1 MLFDI
6 GELESAVKNALEGID
21 ISIKLENMSL
31 IGQLYFYL
39 GESYEK
45 LGEPLA
51 KIKTCYQ
58 KSLFYF
64 ETLNKVNYLKIL
76 KEEKM
81 MYL

>member
-1 MLFDI
+1 MESRLKDYTKYKLLIIDEIGYLSIDSEDAKLFFQ
-6 GELESAVKNALEGID
+6 LID
-21 ISIKLENMSL
+21 AR
-31 IGQLYFYL
+31 
-39 GESYEK
+39 YEK